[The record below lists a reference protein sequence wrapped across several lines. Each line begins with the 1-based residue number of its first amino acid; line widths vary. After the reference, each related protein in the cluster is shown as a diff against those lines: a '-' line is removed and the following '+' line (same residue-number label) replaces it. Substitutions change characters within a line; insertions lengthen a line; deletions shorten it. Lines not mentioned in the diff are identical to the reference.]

1 MSNYKY
7 AIIVPN
13 YNNDHGDYHGKTF
26 LVNCI
31 ESILKQTY
39 KNFKLII
46 VDDMS
51 DDTSV
56 KTIKKFKK
64 EDKRIILIEN
74 YRKRYNGGSRNVAIE
89 YALKKLDFDYFCF
102 LDSDD
107 WWKYDN
113 VLELIDKYLNNHELM
128 TLGCEMMKDND
139 KVIYRTNNK
148 PNCYEDLWSMSNKVW
163 CTAWD
168 KVIRKDKIKFF
179 CENTLMEDRV
189 WTYKLADDL
198 NWENVT
204 NLARIV
210 YVWNQTNRSSVSKAN
225 SNMWKSSVYCHI
237 GHQLQMFDTIKHKE
251 MIPLLE
257 KRIEENLISLKEG
270 KYEQH

>member
-13 YNNDHGDYHGKTF
+13 YNNDHGDYKGKTF

-31 ESILKQTY
+31 ESILNQTY

-56 KTIKKFKK
+56 KTIKKYKK
-64 EDKRIILIEN
+64 QDNRVVLIQN
-74 YRKRYNGGSRNVAIE
+74 YRKRYNGGSRNVGIE
-89 YALKKLDFDYFCF
+89 YALQKLDIQYFCF

-107 WWKYDN
+107 WWKYDD
-113 VLELIDKYLNNHELM
+113 VLELIDKNLDNHELM
-128 TLGCEMMKDND
+128 TLGCEMLKESGF
-139 KVIYRTNNK
+139 IYRTNNK
-148 PNCYEDLWSMSNKVW
+148 PNEYLDLWSTTNKVW

-168 KVIRKDKIKFF
+168 KVIRRDKIKFF
-179 CENTLMEDRV
+179 CEDTLMEDRV
-189 WTYKLADDL
+189 WSYKIADDI
-198 NWENVT
+198 NWDKVT

-210 YVWNQTNRSSVSKAN
+210 YVWNQMNKSSVSKSN
-225 SNMWKSSVYCHI
+225 SDIWKASVYCHI
-237 GHQLQMFDTIKHKE
+237 GHEYQFLSTIKHKE
-251 MIPLLE
+251 MIPI
-257 KRIEENLISLKEG
+257 IEERIKENIKSLKEG